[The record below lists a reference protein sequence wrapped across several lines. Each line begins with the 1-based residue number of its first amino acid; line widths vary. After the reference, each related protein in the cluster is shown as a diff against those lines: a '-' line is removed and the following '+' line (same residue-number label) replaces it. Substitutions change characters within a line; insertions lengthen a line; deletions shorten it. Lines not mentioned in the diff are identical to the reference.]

1 VSFVATLT
9 ASLILGQQSKDLDRY
24 VYPRTP
30 EMTCPPVEID
40 VSDFPESRAWGER
53 AKALVENWYGSL
65 TALLATDGRDPIT
78 HELTGKAFKPYS
90 KIRLVIKKEI
100 SAPAWAAG
108 GEITI
113 SGKWIT
119 EHPDDLGMII
129 HELTHVLQSY
139 PGFEGKPGWLVEGIA
154 DYTRWWKY
162 EPELHATRGR
172 TKPDFSKANYT
183 DSYRTTAVWL
193 AYISKKYDMRL
204 VPCLDLEL
212 RSGRDPMP
220 IFKKLTGKTP
230 DELWAE
236 FAKESG

>member
-1 VSFVATLT
+1 MSLI
-9 ASLILGQQSKDLDRY
+9 ASLCASIVLSQQKPDLDRY

-30 EMTCPPVEID
+30 EMACPPVEID
-40 VSDFPESRAWGER
+40 VSDFPESEAWAMR
-53 AKALVENWYGSL
+53 AKRLIENWYGPL
-65 TALLATDGRDPIT
+65 TALLATDGRDPVT
-78 HELTGKAFKPYS
+78 HGLTGKAYKS
-90 KIRLVIKKEI
+90 NDKIRLVIKKEI

-108 GEITI
+108 GEITV

-119 EHPDDLGMII
+119 QHPDDLGMII
-129 HELTHVLQSY
+129 HELTHVVQAY
-139 PGFEGKPGWLVEGIA
+139 PDFKGKPGWLVEGIA

-172 TKPDFSKANYT
+172 TKPDFSNAKYT

-193 AYISKKYDMRL
+193 AFISKKYDMRL
-204 VPCLDLEL
+204 VPSLDLEM

-220 IFKKLTGKTP
+220 IFEKLTGKSA
-230 DELWAE
+230 DALWDE